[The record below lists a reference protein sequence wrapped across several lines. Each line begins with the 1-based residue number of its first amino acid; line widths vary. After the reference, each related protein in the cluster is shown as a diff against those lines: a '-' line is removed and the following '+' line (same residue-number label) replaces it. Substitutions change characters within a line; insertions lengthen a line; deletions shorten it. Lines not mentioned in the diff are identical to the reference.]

1 LLLLLYG
8 QPVGR
13 IVRLTTEHVTTSRAG
28 VQLTLG
34 SKPLI
39 LRPPLDGL
47 LLRLVDNR
55 RGTAVLGHTDDH
67 VWLFPGGAPARPL
80 STGRLILR
88 LKALGVPARVS
99 RNSALMDLAA
109 ELPAAVLSQL
119 LGLHIN
125 TAARWT
131 DEAGNTRPDYAA
143 ELSRRMELGKS

>member
-1 LLLLLYG
+1 
-8 QPVGR
+8 
-13 IVRLTTEHVTTSRAG
+13 
-28 VQLTLG
+28 
-34 SKPLI
+34 
-39 LRPPLDGL
+39 
-47 LLRLVDNR
+47 
-55 RGTAVLGHTDDH
+55 VLGHTDDH